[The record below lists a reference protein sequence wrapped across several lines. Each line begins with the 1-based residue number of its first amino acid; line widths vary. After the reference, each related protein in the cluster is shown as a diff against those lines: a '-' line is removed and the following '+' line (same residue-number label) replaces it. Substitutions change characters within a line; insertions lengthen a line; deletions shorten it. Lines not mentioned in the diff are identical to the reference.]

1 MAHAPS
7 SPIDPAA
14 DAAAL
19 LRRLGFA
26 ILMLVLPLGALV
38 ARRAAVLLVPIGLV
52 LIIIAAVL
60 DGRHRGLRENLRRV
74 ATAPAALAGGV
85 LLGWCALSLLWTPF
99 PGAASERVLGMAATA
114 ALVIVGYLALPDRM
128 RAANLYILPIG
139 IGLTAGLAILL
150 SLFGDA
156 DDRDE
161 LERGLIILVLLLW
174 PVVAWLRSRQHDWE
188 ALGLAALVTAAAVV
202 GPKPLPLTALAAG
215 AVIYAIT
222 SLASSLGVR
231 ATAITMAGS
240 VLLAPLIPLIARP
253 IGVSLWGR
261 ENPYVASLSVWRRII
276 LDEPGRLM
284 TGHGFETAFRGRF
297 VGLLPPNAP
306 GTLVFEIWYDLGI
319 LGAAAAAVALYFGVM
334 RAGREQPILVPAAMA
349 AFASAFTLAC
359 LGIGMAQMWWFTTI
373 AALVLIFIATERG
386 QFRTTRPKA
395 SLSLRRT
402 DVRKP
407 G

>member
-7 SPIDPAA
+7 SPVDPAA

-26 ILMLVLPLGALV
+26 ILMLVLPLAALV
-38 ARRAAVLLVPIGLV
+38 ARRAAVLLVPIGVV

-60 DGRHRGLRENLRRV
+60 DGRHRGLRESVRRV
-74 ATAPAALAGGV
+74 VTAPAALAGGL

-114 ALVIVGYLALPDRM
+114 ALVIAGYLALPDRT

-139 IGLTAGLAILL
+139 VGIAAVLAVLL
-150 SLFGDA
+150 SVFA
-156 DDRDE
+156 DPSDRDE
-161 LERGLIILVLLLW
+161 LERGLIVLVLLLW
-174 PVVAWLRSRQHDWE
+174 PSVAWLRSRQHDWE
-188 ALGLAALVTAAAVV
+188 ALGLAALVTVAAVV
-202 GPKPLPLTALAAG
+202 GPKPLPLAALAAG
-215 AVIYAIT
+215 AVIYGIT
-222 SLASSLGVR
+222 SVAPSLGVR
-231 ATAITMAGS
+231 ATAIAMAGS
-240 VLLAPLIPLIARP
+240 VLLAPLIPLVVRP
-253 IGVSLWGR
+253 IASSFLGR
-261 ENPYVASLSVWRRII
+261 DNPYVASLSAWRRII
-276 LDEPGRLM
+276 LNEPARLI

-297 VGLLPPNAP
+297 VGLFPPDAP
-306 GTLVFEIWYDLGI
+306 GTLLFEIWYDLGI
-319 LGAAAAAVALYFGVM
+319 LGAAAAAVALYFGVV

-349 AFASAFTLAC
+349 AFASAFALAC
-359 LGIGMAQMWWFTTI
+359 LGIGTAQMWWFTAVATLI
-373 AALVLIFIATERG
+373 LIFIATERG

-407 G
+407 D